1 MSWLLAKIIGGV
13 AVAGL
18 VIALGMAVK
27 ANGAKG
33 EEIAGLK
40 RELVSA
46 SLSLEQAA
54 ADIKRF
60 SVKESAVAA
69 EAAKLCALEGDGAF
83 ARGVEVGIAVC
94 EARK

>member
-1 MSWLLAKIIGGV
+1 MNWMLAKIIGGV
-13 AVAGL
+13 VVAAL

-33 EEIAGLK
+33 EEVRELK
-40 RELVSA
+40 RDLASA
-46 SLSLEQAA
+46 SLSLEQASR
-54 ADIKRF
+54 DIARF